1 MSAMPPEHDVTHRDL
16 WVKLAELSGKF
27 DSMLTLMSERKEVV
41 DRLTKDLNV
50 LFGRQRTLE
59 NRMAQVAII
68 GAVAALLVPVFG
80 NWMQLRLTVPVEHQ
94 QVKP

>member
-1 MSAMPPEHDVTHRDL
+1 MPAMPPEHDVTHRDL

-41 DRLTKDLNV
+41 DRLTKDVNV

>member
-41 DRLTKDLNV
+41 DRLTKDVNV